1 MFGKKKD
8 SDDMSKNE
16 TSGRDAAADAPAP
29 RTYTPRPEPL
39 AAGRP
44 GLSDTPRR
52 LPDVGVP
59 AARRPEVRPEPRPE
73 ARPEPRVDLRSEA
86 REQRAAEGE
95 AKKLT
100 VGRGIVLTGEIRA
113 CDRLVVEGR
122 VEATLAD
129 SRSIEIAESGLFK
142 GSVQIDSAEISGRF
156 EGDITVKQRLIVHS
170 TGRVVGNIRYGQLE
184 IERGG
189 ILSGTVE
196 LIDDADQGHQGES
209 MGRAGGTV
217 RANGAVEAAT

>member
-8 SDDMSKNE
+8 SEDMSKNE

-44 GLSDTPRR
+44 GLSDAPRR
-52 LPDVGVP
+52 LPDVGPP
-59 AARRPEVRPEPRPE
+59 AARRPEPPRADVRPEPRPE
-73 ARPEPRVDLRSEA
+73 LRSEA
-86 REQRAAEGE
+86 REPRAGEGE

-156 EGDITVKQRLIVHS
+156 EGDITVKHRLTVHS
-170 TGRVVGNIRYGQLE
+170 TGRVIGNIRYGQLE

-196 LIDDADQGHQGES
+196 LIDDVDQGYQGES
-209 MGRAGGTV
+209 MGRARG
-217 RANGAVEAAT
+217 NGAVEAAN